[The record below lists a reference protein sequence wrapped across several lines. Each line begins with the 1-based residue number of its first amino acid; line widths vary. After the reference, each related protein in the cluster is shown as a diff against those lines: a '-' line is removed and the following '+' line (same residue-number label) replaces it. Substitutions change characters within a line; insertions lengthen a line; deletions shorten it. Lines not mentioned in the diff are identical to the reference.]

1 AINSLFE
8 RISQSSLNLKDLYS
22 KQLQC
27 AEGIQHNDY
36 LPLSTK
42 HVAAEKSALKL
53 IAFYLP
59 QFHPLEI
66 NDKAWGKGFTEWTNV
81 SKAIPQFRGHYQPRL
96 PGELGFYDLRVEDV
110 QKRQIELARQHGI
123 YGFCYYHYW
132 FAGKRVMEK
141 PLQKILGNPN
151 LDLPFCLCWAN
162 ENWTRRWDGGD
173 QEVLINQEHS
183 QKDDIA
189 FIQEIEATLKDS
201 RYIRINGKPLLLL
214 YRPMLLPDPAAT
226 ADRWREYAREKGIGE
241 LYIVA
246 VASFGFSEYEKIGFD
261 GLVQFPPHDI
271 KKYKVTYEKTLY
283 NKDFCG
289 QVFDYTRI
297 PDEALKSLDPQQ
309 NIFPGVMMEWDNE
322 ARKPGNGR
330 MFYGCKPE
338 IYQQWLDEA
347 SQFVINNKAENERIV
362 FINAW
367 NEWAE
372 GTYLEPD
379 RKNGYAYLS
388 ATANVVEKHSAK

>member
-1 AINSLFE
+1 MNLYASYQKRMQRLRFAINSLFE
-8 RISQSSLNLKDLYS
+8 RTSQSSLNLKGLYS

-42 HVAAEKSALKL
+42 HVAAEKSVLKL

-173 QEVLINQEHS
+173 QELSLIH
-183 QKDDIA
+183 I
-189 FIQEIEATLKDS
+189 
-201 RYIRINGKPLLLL
+201 
-214 YRPMLLPDPAAT
+214 
-226 ADRWREYAREKGIGE
+226 
-241 LYIVA
+241 
-246 VASFGFSEYEKIGFD
+246 
-261 GLVQFPPHDI
+261 
-271 KKYKVTYEKTLY
+271 
-283 NKDFCG
+283 
-289 QVFDYTRI
+289 
-297 PDEALKSLDPQQ
+297 
-309 NIFPGVMMEWDNE
+309 
-322 ARKPGNGR
+322 
-330 MFYGCKPE
+330 
-338 IYQQWLDEA
+338 
-347 SQFVINNKAENERIV
+347 
-362 FINAW
+362 
-367 NEWAE
+367 
-372 GTYLEPD
+372 
-379 RKNGYAYLS
+379 
-388 ATANVVEKHSAK
+388 